1 MDGLRWEDYV
11 LASGNQAVSKLW
23 SAALELERRVTFVLG
38 VGFDPRALV
47 ALQLLLTQAG
57 NQVVRVVRLGLPA
70 VEDDDLSRKL
80 TQANDCSLREL
91 VAAGIVEVT
100 SIAYPEGVESQAAGL
115 RMSWQIQSNGVIG
128 EKDLVVVD
136 VSGLPST
143 VYFPVIGGL
152 LRASDEQGL
161 QRDLQVVV
169 CENPE
174 LDRII
179 LEEGVASPGS
189 IRGFG
194 QRLDPDGSSGVTR
207 VWVPVL
213 GEHQEPYIRSIYEFL
228 APNEVCPVLP
238 FPARNPRRGDDLL
251 LELRRLIFDT
261 IEVEPRNFIYADE
274 RNPFDLYRGLCRL
287 NDRYTKA
294 LVPLGLGSVT
304 VVTSVHGSKV
314 MSVGALLAAYEN
326 NLSVVS
332 AGPTGYRIQPSVE
345 IEEVTAGGHLT
356 CLWLDG
362 EPYR

>member
-1 MDGLRWEDYV
+1 VDGLRWEDYV
-11 LASGNQAVSKLW
+11 LASGAGEVSKFW
-23 SAALELERRVTFVLG
+23 SAALELERRMTFVLG

-47 ALQLLLTQAG
+47 ALKSLLTQVG
-57 NQVVRVVRLGLPA
+57 NQVIRVVRLGLPQA
-70 VEDDDLSRKL
+70 EDDDLTREL
-80 TQANDCSLREL
+80 TQANDRCLREL
-91 VAAGIVEVT
+91 AESGVVEVE

-115 RMSWQIQSNGVIG
+115 RMSRQIQSSGLIG

-152 LRASDEQGL
+152 LRASDRKGL

-174 LDRII
+174 LDRVI
-179 LEEGVASPGS
+179 LEEGVGSPGP

-194 QRLDPDGSSGVTR
+194 QRLDQDGPSGVTC

-213 GEHQEPYIRSIYEFL
+213 GEHQERYVRSIFEDL
-228 APNEVCPVLP
+228 NPHEVCPVLP

-251 LELRRLIFDT
+251 LELRRLIFET

-287 NDRYTKA
+287 SDRYTKA
-294 LVPLGLGSVT
+294 LEPVGDVT

-314 MSVGALLAAYEN
+314 MSVGALLAAYEK
-326 NLSVVS
+326 NLSVVIVGS
-332 AGPTGYRIQPSVE
+332 TSYRIQPGVDLD
-345 IEEVTAGGHLT
+345 EVTAASHLI

>member
-1 MDGLRWEDYV
+1 LDGLRWEDYV
-11 LASGNQAVSKLW
+11 LASGAEEVAKIW

-47 ALQLLLTQAG
+47 ALKSLLTQVG
-57 NQVVRVVRLGLPA
+57 DQVVRVVRLGLPSA
-70 VEDDDLSRKL
+70 EDDDLTREL
-80 TQANDCSLREL
+80 TQANDRCLRDL
-91 VAAGIVEVT
+91 VESGVVDVA
-100 SIAYPEGVESQAAGL
+100 SIAYPEGVESRAAGL
-115 RMSWQIQSNGVIG
+115 RMSREIQSSGVIG
-128 EKDLVVVD
+128 EQDLVVVD

-143 VYFPVIGGL
+143 VYFTVIGGL
-152 LRASDEQGL
+152 LKASDEQGL
-161 QRDLQVVV
+161 QRDIQVVV

-174 LDRII
+174 LDQII
-179 LEEGVASPGS
+179 LEEGVASPGP
-189 IRGFG
+189 IRGFSQG
-194 QRLDPDGSSGVTR
+194 LDPDDTGVTR

-213 GEHQEPYIRSIYEFL
+213 GEHQELYIRSIFDFL

-251 LELRRLIFDT
+251 LELRVLIFDS

-287 NDRYTKA
+287 SDRYTQA
-294 LVPLGLGSVT
+294 LAPLGNVT

-314 MSVGALLAAYEN
+314 LSVGALLAAYEK

-332 AGPTGYRIQPSVE
+332 AGPTGYRIQPGVE
-345 IEEVTAGGHLT
+345 IDKVAASGHLM

>member
-1 MDGLRWEDYV
+1 L
-11 LASGNQAVSKLW
+11 
-23 SAALELERRVTFVLG
+23 
-38 VGFDPRALV
+38 
-47 ALQLLLTQAG
+47 
-57 NQVVRVVRLGLPA
+57 
-70 VEDDDLSRKL
+70 
-80 TQANDCSLREL
+80 
-91 VAAGIVEVT
+91 VEVE

-115 RMSWQIQSNGVIG
+115 RMSRQIQSSGVIG
-128 EKDLVVVD
+128 EKDLVVAD

-152 LRASDEQGL
+152 LKASDDQEL
-161 QRDLQVVV
+161 HRDLQVVV

-179 LEEGVASPGS
+179 LEEGVASPGPIS
-189 IRGFG
+189 GFRQG
-194 QRLDPDGSSGVTR
+194 LNPDGPSGVTR

-213 GEHQEPYIRSIYEFL
+213 GEHQEPYIHSIFDYLE
-228 APNEVCPVLP
+228 PHEVCPVLP

-251 LELRRLIFDT
+251 MELRRLIFDT
-261 IEVEPRNFIYADE
+261 ILVEPRNFIYADE

-287 NDRYTKA
+287 SDRYTKA
-294 LVPLGLGSVT
+294 LEPVGNVT

-314 MSVGALLAAYEN
+314 MSVGALLAAYEK

-332 AGPTGYRIQPSVE
+332 VGPTSYRIQPGVDLDK
-345 IEEVTAGGHLT
+345 VTVDSHLI

>member
-1 MDGLRWEDYV
+1 VDGLRWEDYV
-11 LASGNQAVSKLW
+11 FASGAGAVSKLW

-47 ALQLLLTQAG
+47 ALQSLLTQAG
-57 NQVVRVVRLGLPA
+57 NQVVRVVRLGLPPA
-70 VEDDDLSRKL
+70 EDDDLTREL
-80 TQANDCSLREL
+80 TQANDRSLKEL
-91 VAAGIVEVT
+91 AQSGVVEIEL
-100 SIAYPEGVESQAAGL
+100 IAYPERVESQAAGL
-115 RMSWQIQSNGVIG
+115 RMSRQIQSNGVIG

-152 LRASDEQGL
+152 LKASDDQGL

-174 LDRII
+174 LDRVI
-179 LEEGVASPGS
+179 LEEGVASPGPIS
-189 IRGFG
+189 GFRQG
-194 QRLDPDGSSGVTR
+194 LNPDGPSGVTR

-213 GEHQEPYIRSIYEFL
+213 GEHQERYIHSIFEYL
-228 APNEVCPVLP
+228 NPHEVCPVLP

-251 LELRRLIFDT
+251 LELRRLVFDT

-287 NDRYTKA
+287 SDRYIKA
-294 LVPLGLGSVT
+294 LVPVGNVT

-314 MSVGALLAAYEN
+314 MSVGALLAAYEMN
-326 NLSVVS
+326 ISVVS
-332 AGPTGYRIQPSVE
+332 AGPTSYRIQPG
-345 IEEVTAGGHLT
+345 IDLHRVTAASDLI

>member
-1 MDGLRWEDYV
+1 LDGLRWEDYV
-11 LASGNQAVSKLW
+11 LASGAGEVSKLW
-23 SAALELERRVTFVLG
+23 SAALELERRMTFVLG
-38 VGFDPRALV
+38 VGFDPRALI
-47 ALQLLLTQAG
+47 ALKALLTQVG
-57 NQVVRVVRLGLPA
+57 NQVIRVVRLGLPLA
-70 VEDDDLSRKL
+70 EDDDLTREL
-80 TQANDCSLREL
+80 TQANDRCLREL
-91 VAAGIVEVT
+91 AQSGVVEVEL
-100 SIAYPEGVESQAAGL
+100 IAYPGGVESQAAGL
-115 RMSWQIQSNGVIG
+115 RMSRQIQSSGVIG

-152 LRASDEQGL
+152 LKASDDQGL

-179 LEEGVASPGS
+179 LEEGVASPGPIS
-189 IRGFG
+189 GFR
-194 QRLDPDGSSGVTR
+194 QRLDLDDTSGTL

-213 GEHQEPYIRSIYEFL
+213 GEHQEPYIHSIFEYLDPDET
-228 APNEVCPVLP
+228 CPVLP
-238 FPARNPRRGDDLL
+238 FPATNPRRGDNLL
-251 LELRRLIFDT
+251 IELQRLIFDT

-287 NDRYTKA
+287 SDRYTKA
-294 LVPLGLGSVT
+294 LTPVGDVT

-314 MSVGALLAAYEN
+314 MSVGALLAAHEKH
-326 NLSVVS
+326 LSVVS
-332 AGPTGYRIQPSVE
+332 VGPTSYRIQPGVDLDK
-345 IEEVTAGGHLT
+345 VTAASHLI

>member
-1 MDGLRWEDYV
+1 LDGLRWEDYI
-11 LASGNQAVSKLW
+11 LASGAGEVADLW
-23 SAALELERRVTFVLG
+23 LAALELERRVTFVLG

-47 ALQLLLTQAG
+47 ALQSLLTQVG
-57 NQVVRVVRLGLPA
+57 NQRVRVVRLGLPSA
-70 VEDDDLSRKL
+70 EDDDLTCEL
-80 TQANDCSLREL
+80 THANDRCLGEL
-91 VAAGIVEVT
+91 AESGVVEVA

-115 RMSWQIQSNGVIG
+115 NMSRQMQSNGVIG
-128 EKDLVVVD
+128 EKDFVVVD

-152 LRASDEQGL
+152 LKASDVQGL

-179 LEEGVASPGS
+179 LEEGVASPGP

-194 QRLDPDGSSGVTR
+194 QGLNPDGPSGVTR
-207 VWVPVL
+207 IWVPVL
-213 GEHQEPYIRSIYEFL
+213 GEHQEPYIRSIFDFL

-238 FPARNPRRGDDLL
+238 FPAKNPRRGDDLL
-251 LELRRLIFDT
+251 IDLRRLIFES

-287 NDRYTKA
+287 SDRYTRA
-294 LVPLGLGSVT
+294 LAPLGLGNVT

-314 MSVGALLAAYEN
+314 MSVGALLAAYEK
-326 NLSVVS
+326 NLAVVS
-332 AGPTGYRIQPSVE
+332 AGPTSYRIQPGVDLDK
-345 IEEVTAGGHLT
+345 VTAGSHLI

-362 EPYR
+362 EPYY